1 MSNAYLQAVAPVKL
15 QSTRKFVLFVLA
27 DMARD
32 DGTSYASI
40 AAICERTCLTDRA
53 VQLCLTELENA
64 GFLLREY
71 RHGRSTFYTTRALEL
86 SLKTID
92 KHRRDGHDPVR
103 LIECAIE
110 RGWTGIY
117 PSDATLADGQ
127 QLGSATGRAL
137 VALQRMKGTGNVT
150 QDFDAA
156 WAQQP
161 RLPAGMLPR
170 DPRSEEEQLE
180 AMIAGSLDP
189 EATRALLHAE
199 STEESQA

>member
-1 MSNAYLQAVAPVKL
+1 MDAPGVGAPAHLQPTHITHPIEPTKKQKPARKPRAAVVVPVAPDWLDPNAWAEWVDYRSKL
-15 QSTRKFVLFVLA
+15 K
-27 DMARD
+27 
-32 DGTSYASI
+32 
-40 AAICERTCLTDRA
+40 
-53 VQLCLTELENA
+53 
-64 GFLLREY
+64 GF
-71 RHGRSTFYTTRALEL
+71 TARALEL
-86 SLKTID
+86 SLKTIGR
-92 KHRRDGHDPVR
+92 HRQSGHDPVR
-103 LIECAIE
+103 LIELAIE

-137 VALQRMKGTGNVT
+137 VALQRLKGTGNVT
-150 QDFDAA
+150 QDFEAA